1 MKLSFLGA
9 AQEVTGSNFL
19 LEACGKKIV
28 IDCGMFQGS
37 KDLEELNG
45 RPFDY
50 NVGDIDKVLITHA
63 HIDHIGRLPKMV
75 KDGYDG
81 EVIMTK
87 ATMDL
92 APVMLYDSAK
102 IGMQD
107 AETETKKNL
116 RQGLD
121 PVEPLYTD
129 VDVDET
135 LKLLRGY
142 AYDEEIELF
151 DGIKIIFRDA
161 GHILGSA
168 IIEIY
173 INEDG
178 KEAKLVFSGDLGMP
192 DRPLLKDP
200 TFIKDADYVIME
212 STYGNRNHEEL
223 TDSTQKLIEIIDKT
237 VARGGTVLIPSF
249 AVGRSQELIYLLNKE
264 FEKRKNNNI
273 RVFLDSPMA
282 VDATEVF
289 MRNYDVLDEDTQKLL
304 KSGDDPL
311 MFKHLK
317 YIRETEDS
325 KALNVDEGP
334 KVIIASSGMM
344 TAGRIRHHLK
354 NCLWDKRNSL
364 VIVGYQA
371 EGSLGRIILSGVR
384 RVKLFGQ
391 MVDVGLEFYDLQG
404 FSAHAD
410 QNMLLKW
417 LDAFDNKPKKVFLV
431 HGESDAQE
439 ILKQKIIRDEGLE
452 VYAPKLGETIN
463 LATGESA
470 RIEVHNNKLAG
481 EEELKKS
488 FDNLLAAFSNTV
500 KSSNKLYTKENLKK
514 SKKLKDALDEAE
526 LALVNVN
533 KELNS

>member
-1 MKLSFLGA
+1 MKISFLGA
-9 AQEVTGSNFL
+9 AQEVTGSNYL

-37 KDLEELNG
+37 NDLEELNK

-50 NVGDIDKVLITHA
+50 NVEDIDKVLITHA

-129 VDVDET
+129 VDVDDT

-142 AYDEEIELF
+142 AYGEEIKLF

-168 IIEIY
+168 ILEVY

-178 KEAKLVFSGDLGMP
+178 KETKLVFSGDLGMP

-212 STYGNRNHEEL
+212 STYGNRNHEKL
-223 TDSTQKLIEIIDKT
+223 TDSTQKLIDIIDKT
-237 VARGGTVLIPSF
+237 VARG
-249 AVGRSQELIYLLNKE
+249 
-264 FEKRKNNNI
+264 
-273 RVFLDSPMA
+273 
-282 VDATEVF
+282 
-289 MRNYDVLDEDTQKLL
+289 
-304 KSGDDPL
+304 
-311 MFKHLK
+311 
-317 YIRETEDS
+317 
-325 KALNVDEGP
+325 
-334 KVIIASSGMM
+334 
-344 TAGRIRHHLK
+344 
-354 NCLWDKRNSL
+354 
-364 VIVGYQA
+364 
-371 EGSLGRIILSGVR
+371 
-384 RVKLFGQ
+384 
-391 MVDVGLEFYDLQG
+391 
-404 FSAHAD
+404 
-410 QNMLLKW
+410 
-417 LDAFDNKPKKVFLV
+417 
-431 HGESDAQE
+431 
-439 ILKQKIIRDEGLE
+439 
-452 VYAPKLGETIN
+452 
-463 LATGESA
+463 
-470 RIEVHNNKLAG
+470 
-481 EEELKKS
+481 
-488 FDNLLAAFSNTV
+488 
-500 KSSNKLYTKENLKK
+500 
-514 SKKLKDALDEAE
+514 
-526 LALVNVN
+526 
-533 KELNS
+533 